1 MQLSYITDIK
11 GRTEAVIIPKK
22 DWDKM
27 LKEHALT
34 QKKLEILT
42 GISQG
47 LNEVALHRQG
57 KKKLRTLADFLN
69 EV

>member
-22 DWDKM
+22 DWDRM

-47 LNEVALHRQG
+47 LHEVALHRHG
-57 KKKLRTLADFLN
+57 KKKLRTLAEFLD

>member
-1 MQLSYITDIK
+1 MHLSYITDIK
-11 GRTEAVIIPKK
+11 GKTEAVIIPKK

-57 KKKLRTLADFLN
+57 KKKLRTLAEFLD